1 MTNYPS
7 CGEIICKNKK
17 LLKNEND
24 EYYCNNITSKG
35 KCSYTTKLPKL
46 SNRLVINL
54 VDINNPSTVQIQAT
68 AIGKLADALLQK
80 IKTHEV
86 FILTI
91 KAYVTDFQVQIH
103 NNYYLISTF
112 FN

>member
-1 MTNYPS
+1 MASPVITNYPS

-46 SNRLVINL
+46 SNRLEINL

-80 IKTHEV
+80 LKHMKYLFLQSKLMLLILRYK
-86 FILTI
+86 FII
-91 KAYVTDFQVQIH
+91 I
-103 NNYYLISTF
+103 II
-112 FN
+112 